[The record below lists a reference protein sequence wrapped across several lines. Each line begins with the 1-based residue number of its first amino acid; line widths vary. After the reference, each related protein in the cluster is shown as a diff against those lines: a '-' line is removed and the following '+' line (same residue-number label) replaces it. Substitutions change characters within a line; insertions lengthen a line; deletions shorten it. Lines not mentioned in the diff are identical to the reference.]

1 MIEKVYKT
9 NDTRKGLVSYGKK
22 IEADLQSRVFDKM
35 LLFYALCKMSKH
47 TLRLIDSLLT
57 ICRPTKDRK
66 FSIPKLYICRFS
78 SQSEERRQSYIYI
91 CLFNYFFSIN
101 YHIKIAN

>member
-1 MIEKVYKT
+1 MTQEK
-9 NDTRKGLVSYGKK
+9 DWLVMEKK

-47 TLRLIDSLLT
+47 RLRLIDSQLT

-78 SQSEERRQSYIYI
+78 SQSEEGKKTELYIY
-91 CLFNYFFSIN
+91 LFVQLFFSIN